1 MLCASGVVPLR
12 QTDANS
18 ALKRP
23 SSMTVILV
31 ASSAGIRRRRN
42 YLSEVGLSLRY
53 ARFARALPAAHFD
66 RNATTLVTD
75 LVH

>member
-1 MLCASGVVPLR
+1 
-12 QTDANS
+12 
-18 ALKRP
+18 
-23 SSMTVILV
+23 MTVILV